1 MNLVSTLNVAVLPPF
16 DYAALNDPAAEAG
29 VRRSAAL
36 IRDLQRA
43 TVVDI
48 GRELLAVKER
58 LPHGQFIDWIEAEFG
73 WGRRTAFNYMQA
85 AAVFGDKWETVSHLP
100 AAVIYKLSAPSTP
113 SVVVDTVLKEV
124 GPGKVISPRNVE
136 ALIDRV
142 GANEARVKRRA
153 RLDEARNRAESDK
166 EAQRAR
172 ADIRW
177 NRDERERQN
186 RKAKAKEA
194 VHLVQS
200 LLGDRFGEFCAAVA
214 QADRHEFLD
223 ALAAATPLNRGDA
236 S

>member
-16 DYAALNDPAAEAG
+16 DYAALNDPAAEAE
-29 VRRSAAL
+29 VRRSAAR

-43 TVVDI
+43 TIVDI

-58 LPHGQFIDWIEAEFG
+58 LPHGQFIDWLEAEFG
-73 WGRRTAFNYMQA
+73 WGRRTAVNYMQA
-85 AAVFGDKWETVSHLP
+85 AAVFGDRWETVSHLP

-124 GPGKVISPRNVE
+124 GPGKVISPGNVE

-153 RLDEARNRAESDK
+153 RLAET
-166 EAQRAR
+166 RAR
-172 ADIRW
+172 GEADRTAELARW
-177 NRDERERQN
+177 EVRHDREERERQK

-223 ALAAATPLNRGDA
+223 ALAAATPLNGGDA